1 MKKTILSAIILFAA
15 MLASTADAQ
24 IKFGLKG
31 GLNVT
36 SMSFS
41 KDVVDADNRTGFFI
55 GPTVKFTL
63 PIVGLGVD
71 VSGLYDQ
78 RSVDINNV
86 VYEDNNAT
94 VTSKQTLKQHSFN
107 VPINLRYG
115 FGLGSLAS
123 LYFFGGPQFGF
134 NLGDKNQSLRDNVGE
149 WKLKTS
155 NFSINLGAGLMLAS
169 HLQLSANYNI
179 ACGKT
184 GDVTLG
190 SAASSVSESI
200 TSSSGKSNAWQIA
213 LAYYF

>member
-1 MKKTILSAIILFAA
+1 MKRTILSAIILFAA
-15 MLASTADAQ
+15 MFATTADAQ
-24 IKFGLKG
+24 VKFGLKG

-41 KDVVDADNRTGFFI
+41 KDVIDADNRTGFFI

-78 RSVDINNV
+78 REAKVNV
-86 VYEDNNAT
+86 SGEGDETIKTKAI
-94 VTSKQTLKQHSFN
+94 N

-115 FGLGSLAS
+115 FGLGSMAS

-134 NLGDKNQSLRDNVGE
+134 NVGDKNQSLRDDVGE

-155 NFSINLGAGLMLAS
+155 NFSINLGAGLLLLS

-184 GDVTLG
+184 GEVTLG
-190 SAASSVSESI
+190 SAVSDVAGSV
-200 TSSSGKSNAWQIA
+200 TSSSGRSNAWQIA